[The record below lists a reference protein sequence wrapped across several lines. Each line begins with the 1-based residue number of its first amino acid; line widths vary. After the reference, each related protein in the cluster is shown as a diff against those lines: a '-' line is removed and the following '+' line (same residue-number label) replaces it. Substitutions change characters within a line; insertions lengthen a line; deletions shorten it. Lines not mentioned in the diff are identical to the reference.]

1 MNGKVMTIKKWCEK
15 YSKSYTY
22 TRKLC
27 CQGKIKAAYRDKS
40 LKWMIND
47 DNGGESGRKNEN

>member
-1 MNGKVMTIKKWCEK
+1 MEKKVMPIKEWCEK

-27 CQGKIKAAYRDKS
+27 CQGKIKGAYRNQS
-40 LKWMIND
+40 WFWMIE
-47 DNGGESGRKNEN
+47 DNGGESGRKGNS

>member
-27 CQGKIKAAYRDKS
+27 CQGKVKGAYRDQS
-40 LKWMIND
+40 LKWMIED
-47 DNGGESGRKNEN
+47 RGESGRKNEN

>member
-1 MNGKVMTIKKWCEK
+1 MEKKVMPIKEWCEK
-15 YSKSYTY
+15 YRKSYTY

-40 LKWMIND
+40 LKWMIED
-47 DNGGESGRKNEN
+47 RGESGRKNEN